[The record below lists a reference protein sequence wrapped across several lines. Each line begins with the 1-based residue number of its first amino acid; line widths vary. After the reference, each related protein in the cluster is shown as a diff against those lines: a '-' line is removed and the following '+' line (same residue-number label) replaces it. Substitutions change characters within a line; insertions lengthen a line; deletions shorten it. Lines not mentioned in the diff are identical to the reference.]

1 MAVNTFSDKRMQWD
15 LFSGFGQVTFD
26 IYPIHSTLNV
36 ESVSHINTHTTLKQE
51 TIFRKFNDAFA
62 ESDELLHGRA
72 GTKIPYMEMNWAC
85 IMLIRNCRNVLYI
98 QNNPDL

>member
-1 MAVNTFSDKRMQWD
+1 MKWA
-15 LFSGFGQVTFD
+15 LFFGIGQVTFD

-36 ESVSHINTHTTLKQE
+36 ESVSHMNTHTHTLKQE

-62 ESDELLHGRA
+62 ESDELLHRRA
-72 GTKIPYMEMNWAC
+72 GMKISYMEMNLAC
-85 IMLIRNCRNVLYI
+85 IMLIRNCRYVLYI